1 MGIETLTGIN
11 RVAVLLICLG
21 EDATAKIFEEL
32 SDDEVRQVTRAMAS
46 IDHIP
51 IDIKEKVFASFRE
64 SQDRFAGLFVKGDDF
79 AKKAIAATSGDK
91 RSKFLM
97 DQFLS
102 GTETKSLETIAL
114 MAPRMVAGLL
124 EQEHP
129 QTVALILSTQHI
141 EHAAE
146 ILTNLPEDIRADVA
160 YRISK
165 IEKVSPVVL
174 SRIEDALH
182 REIGLVSGKAHKKV
196 GGIDAVVGILN
207 HMKNNLDAD
216 ILEDME
222 QTDPDMAEEI
232 RKKMF
237 TFENLVALDGR
248 SLQMILREVNN
259 DSLTMALK
267 IASEEMKEKIFANM
281 SARAAD
287 MIRDDLEAMGP
298 VRLSEVEIMQQSIVK
313 IAMKLEEE
321 GKLVLGSGGGDELV

>member
-21 EDATAKIFEEL
+21 EDATGKIFEEL
-32 SDDEVRQVTRAMAS
+32 SDDEIRQVTRAMAS

-51 IDIKEKVFASFRE
+51 IDIKEKVFANYRE
-64 SQDRFAGLFVKGDDF
+64 SQNRFAGLFVKGDDF
-79 AKKAIAATSGDK
+79 AKKAIAATSGDD

-114 MAPRMVAGLL
+114 MAPLMVAGLL

-146 ILTNLPEDIRADVA
+146 ILTHLPEGIRSDVA

-182 REIGLVSGKAHKKV
+182 REIGLVSGKTHKKV
-196 GGIDAVVGILN
+196 GGIDAIVGILN
-207 HMKNNLDAD
+207 HMKNNLDVD
-216 ILEDME
+216 ILEEME
-222 QTDPDMAEEI
+222 QTDPEMAEEI

-259 DSLTMALK
+259 DSLTLALK
-267 IASEEMKEKIFANM
+267 IASEQMKEKIFANM
-281 SARAAD
+281 STRAAD

-298 VRLSEVEIMQQSIVK
+298 VRLSEVELMQQSIVK

-321 GKLVLGSGGGDELV
+321 GKLVLGTGGGDELV

>member
-11 RVAVLLICLG
+11 KVAVLLICLG
-21 EDATAKIFEEL
+21 EEASSKIFEEL
-32 SDDEVRQVTRAMAS
+32 SDDEVRQITRAMAS

-51 IDIKEKVFASFRE
+51 TSIKEKVFQSYRE
-64 SQDRFAGLFVKGDDF
+64 SKEQFAGLFVKGGDF
-79 AKKAIAATSGDK
+79 AKKAISATPGEQ
-91 RSKFLM
+91 RSQYLM
-97 DQFLS
+97 EQFLS
-102 GTETKSLETIAL
+102 GTETKSLETISL
-114 MAPRMVAGLL
+114 MAPAMVAGLL

-129 QTVALILSTQHI
+129 QTVALVLSTQHI

-146 ILTNLPEDIRADVA
+146 ILSHLPEPIMSDVA

-182 REIGLVSGKAHKKV
+182 KEIGLVSGGTQKKV
-196 GGIDAVVGILN
+196 GGLDTIVGILN
-207 HMKNNLDAD
+207 NMKNNLDGD
-216 ILEDME
+216 ILEAME
-222 QTDPDMAEEI
+222 ENDPEMAEEI

-267 IASEEMKEKIFANM
+267 TASEEMKEKIFSNM

-287 MIRDDLEAMGP
+287 MIRDDLDAMGP

-321 GKLVLGSGGGDELV
+321 GKIVLGSGGGDELV

>member
-1 MGIETLTGIN
+1 MGIQTLTGIN

-21 EDATAKIFEEL
+21 EEATAKIFEEL
-32 SDDEVRQVTRAMAS
+32 SDDQVRQVTRAMAS

-51 IDIKEKVFASFRE
+51 IDIKEKVFSSYRE
-64 SQDRFAGLFVKGDDF
+64 SQDHFAGLFVKGDDF
-79 AKKAIAATSGDK
+79 AKKAIAATSDDK
-91 RSKFLM
+91 RSKILM
-97 DQFLS
+97 EQFLS
-102 GTETKSLETIAL
+102 GTETKSLETIAV

-129 QTVALILSTQHI
+129 QTVALILSTQHL

-146 ILTNLPEDIRADVA
+146 ILTHLPEEVRADVA

-196 GGIDAVVGILN
+196 GGIDAIVGILT

-222 QTDPDMAEEI
+222 QTDPHMAEEI

-267 IASEEMKEKIFANM
+267 IASEDMKEKIFSNM

-298 VRLSEVEIMQQSIVK
+298 IRLSEVEIMQQSIVK

>member
-51 IDIKEKVFASFRE
+51 MDIKEKVFSNFRE
-64 SQDRFAGLFVKGDDF
+64 SQDQFAGLFVKGDDF
-79 AKKAIAATSGDK
+79 AKNAIAATSGDK

-124 EQEHP
+124 EPEHP

-146 ILTNLPEDIRADVA
+146 ILTHLPEDTRADIA

-196 GGIDAVVGILN
+196 GGLDAIVGILN
-207 HMKNNLDAD
+207 HMKNNLDSD

-222 QTDPDMAEEI
+222 LTDPEMAEEI

-237 TFENLVALDGR
+237 TFENLVALEGR
-248 SLQMILREVNN
+248 SLQMILREINN

-267 IASEEMKEKIFANM
+267 IASEQMKEKIFANM

-298 VRLSEVEIMQQSIVK
+298 VRLSEVELMQQSIVK
-313 IAMKLEEE
+313 IALKLEEE

>member
-1 MGIETLTGIN
+1 MAIETLTGIN

-21 EDATAKIFEEL
+21 EDATSQIFEEL
-32 SDDEVRQVTRAMAS
+32 SDDEVRQVTRAMAT

-51 IDIKEKVFASFRE
+51 MDIKEKVFSSYRE
-64 SQDRFAGLFVKGDDF
+64 YQSRFAGLFVKGGDF
-79 AKKAIAATSGDK
+79 AKKAIASTPGDT

-114 MAPRMVAGLL
+114 MAPPMVAGLL
-124 EQEHP
+124 EHEHP

-141 EHAAE
+141 EHAAD
-146 ILTNLPEDIRADVA
+146 ILTHLPAEIRADVA

-165 IEKVSPVVL
+165 IEKISPAVL
-174 SRIEDALH
+174 SGIEDALH
-182 REIGLVSGKAHKKV
+182 REIGLVSGNAHKKV

-207 HMKNNLDAD
+207 HMQNNLDAD

-248 SLQMILREVNN
+248 SLQMILREINN
-259 DSLTMALK
+259 DSLTLALK
-267 IASEEMKEKIFANM
+267 TASEQMREKIFANM
-281 SARAAD
+281 STRAAD
-287 MIRDDLEAMGP
+287 MIRDDLDAMGP
-298 VRLSEVEIMQQSIVK
+298 VRLSEVELMQQSIVK

>member
-21 EDATAKIFEEL
+21 EDATGKIFEEL
-32 SDDEVRQVTRAMAS
+32 SDDEIRQVTRAMAT

-51 IDIKEKVFASFRE
+51 TDIKEKVFASFRD
-64 SQDRFAGLFVKGDDF
+64 SQNRFAGLFVKGNDF
-79 AKKAIAATSGDK
+79 AKNAIAATTDDE
-91 RSKFLM
+91 RSKLLM

-114 MAPRMVAGLL
+114 MAPLMVAGLL

-146 ILTNLPEDIRADVA
+146 ILTHLPESIRSDVA

-216 ILEDME
+216 ILEEME
-222 QTDPDMAEEI
+222 QTDPEMAEEI

-259 DSLTMALK
+259 DSLTLALK
-267 IASEEMKEKIFANM
+267 IASEQMKEKIFANM
-281 SARAAD
+281 STRAAD

-298 VRLSEVEIMQQSIVK
+298 VRLSEVELMQQSIVK

-321 GKLVLGSGGGDELV
+321 GKLVLGTGGGDELV